1 MCTSKGVRAKKSGK
15 RVSWEWNQ
23 NLNVTAALL
32 PDWLVRTHSQ
42 RHALR
47 L

>member
-23 NLNVTAALL
+23 NLNATAELL
-32 PDWLVRTHSQ
+32 PD
-42 RHALR
+42 
-47 L
+47 